1 MHGSLASD
9 LLPSR
14 DGRAGAAARQAT
26 VLLVEGRPLVRECLA
41 RGIRAEWPEV
51 RLAVTG
57 WDGLGAAADGGVALC
72 LVSLAGGGSLETVR
86 AALPDAALVVLG
98 EDEGYGAVS
107 RAAAQGARGYF
118 TTGADLAVLVQGMR
132 LVMMGGTAMPLA
144 LPAKPAAAHEASVP
158 RSRFSAELFTP
169 KELEVLQAL
178 AKGLP
183 NKLIA
188 HELSICETTVKV
200 HLRHIF
206 RKLGTTN
213 RTHAALLA
221 REMLDGPG

>member
-1 MHGSLASD
+1 
-9 LLPSR
+9 
-14 DGRAGAAARQAT
+14 
-26 VLLVEGRPLVRECLA
+26 
-41 RGIRAEWPEV
+41 
-51 RLAVTG
+51 
-57 WDGLGAAADGGVALC
+57 
-72 LVSLAGGGSLETVR
+72 
-86 AALPDAALVVLG
+86 
-98 EDEGYGAVS
+98 
-107 RAAAQGARGYF
+107 
-118 TTGADLAVLVQGMR
+118 MR

-144 LPAKPAAAHEASVP
+144 LPAKPAAAHEAAVP

>member
-1 MHGSLASD
+1 MYGSLAPD

-14 DGRAGAAARQAT
+14 DAHAAPAAKPAT
-26 VLLVEGRPLVRECLA
+26 VLLVDGRPLVRECLA
-41 RGIRAEWPEV
+41 RGIRAEWPEA
-51 RLAVTG
+51 RLAAIG
-57 WDGLGAAADGGVALC
+57 WDGLAAAGDDVALC
-72 LVSLAGGGSLETVR
+72 LVSMSGGASLEAIR
-86 AALPDAALVVLG
+86 AALPAAALVVLG
-98 EDEGYGAVS
+98 DDDGYTAVS

-118 TTGADLAVLVQGMR
+118 TTAVDLAVLVQGMR
-132 LVMMGGTAMPLA
+132 LVLMGGTAMPLA
-144 LPAKPAAAHEASVP
+144 LPARPAASHHGTVA

-183 NKLIA
+183 NKLVA

-221 REMLDGPG
+221 REMLDGAG

>member
-1 MHGSLASD
+1 MYGSLAPD

-14 DGRAGAAARQAT
+14 DGHAALAAKPAT
-26 VLLVEGRPLVRECLA
+26 VLLVDGRPLVRECLA
-41 RGIRAEWPEV
+41 RGIRAEWPEA

-57 WDGLGAAADGGVALC
+57 WDGLATAGDGVALC
-72 LVSLAGGGSLETVR
+72 LVSTAGGGSLESVR
-86 AALPDAALVVLG
+86 AALPGAALVVLG
-98 EDEGYGAVS
+98 DDDGYPAVS

-118 TTGADLAVLVQGMR
+118 TTAVDLAVLVQGMR
-132 LVMMGGTAMPLA
+132 LVLMGGTAMPLA
-144 LPAKPAAAHEASVP
+144 LPARPAPSHHDATVV